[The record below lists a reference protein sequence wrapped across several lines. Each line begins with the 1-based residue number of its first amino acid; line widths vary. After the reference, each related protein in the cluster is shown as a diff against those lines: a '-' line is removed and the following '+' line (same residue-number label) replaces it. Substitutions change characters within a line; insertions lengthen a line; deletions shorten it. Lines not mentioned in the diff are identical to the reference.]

1 MQMVGNS
8 CAAGIAAL
16 QETEEISY
24 VSQLINAQE
33 EERRRIA
40 RELHDDLNQRMGLLS
55 IELGLLRKLESPR
68 EVFRR
73 LGTLQKQVQEMSGDI
88 HRLSYRLHP
97 SKLDHVGL
105 ATAMKS
111 LCQEVSETGMFEV
124 VLKHEGCFGDLS
136 SDVTLC
142 IFRITQ
148 EALGNCMKHSKA
160 KMATV
165 ILTNT
170 CNELRLSISDNGR
183 GFDMKSEVL
192 EQGLGFTSMKERLRI
207 VGGKITISSKR
218 NLGTFLEVSIPMLE
232 SVSRVDSQLDEIT

>member
-1 MQMVGNS
+1 MQTVGNS

-55 IELGLLRKLESPR
+55 IELGLLRQLESPL

-97 SKLDHVGL
+97 SKLDQLGL
-105 ATAMKS
+105 AAAMKS
-111 LCQEVSETGMFEV
+111 LCQEISETGMFEV

-148 EALGNCMKHSKA
+148 EALGNCMKHSDA

-170 CNELRLSISDNGR
+170 CKELRLSISDNGR

-192 EQGLGFTSMKERLRI
+192 ERGLGFTSMKERLRI
-207 VGGKITISSKR
+207 VGGTITISSKC
-218 NLGTFLEVSIPMLE
+218 NLGTFVEVSIPVLE
-232 SVSRVDSQLDEIT
+232 SV

>member
-1 MQMVGNS
+1 MQTVDNS

-55 IELGLLRKLESPR
+55 IELGLLRQLDSSL

-73 LGTLQKQVQEMSGDI
+73 LGTLQKQVQEMCEDI

-97 SKLDHVGL
+97 SKLDQLGL

-111 LCQEVSETGMFEV
+111 LCQEVSETGIFEV
-124 VLKHEGCFGDLS
+124 VLKHEGCFRDLS

-148 EALGNCMKHSKA
+148 EALGNCMKHSEA

-170 CNELRLSISDNGR
+170 CKELRLSISDNGR

-192 EQGLGFTSMKERLRI
+192 EQGLGFTSMRERLRI

-218 NLGTFLEVSIPMLE
+218 NLGTFVEVSIPVLE
-232 SVSRVDSQLDEIT
+232 SVS